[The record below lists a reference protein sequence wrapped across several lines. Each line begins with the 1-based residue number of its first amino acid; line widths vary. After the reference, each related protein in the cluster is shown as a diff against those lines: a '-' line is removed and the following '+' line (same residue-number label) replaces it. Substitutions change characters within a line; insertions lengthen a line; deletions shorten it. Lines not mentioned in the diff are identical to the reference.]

1 MTNQDFTTTNVSHNS
16 QKILIVDG
24 SNLLFQMFFGM
35 PARIIG
41 ANGKAIQGTL
51 GFVGAL
57 LKIIRMTQPSHV
69 AVLFDGESH
78 NPRTDL
84 DEEYKANRPDF
95 SQVPDEEN
103 PFTQLPDIYAALHYL
118 GLAYAETTDCEADDW
133 LSGYA
138 LTYGADCDM
147 VISSFDSDFF
157 QLITDRVHILRYRGD
172 KSVICDPAYIQEKL
186 GIHPSQYTDY
196 KSLTGDTADNIRG
209 ANKVGAKTAAAL
221 IQEYGSLENLLT
233 QAETIRK
240 PSVRTSIL
248 QDIDHLRINYQLIK
262 LQGCENLP
270 FTLEQ
275 MKYQDP
281 GIGTTEV
288 LKAIGLK

>member
-1 MTNQDFTTTNVSHNS
+1 MTN
-16 QKILIVDG
+16 KILIVDG

-41 ANGKAIQGTL
+41 ATGKPIQGTL

-57 LKIIRMTQPSHV
+57 LKIIRMTNPTHV

-84 DEEYKANRPDF
+84 NEDYKANRPDY
-95 SQVPDEEN
+95 SQVAEEEN
-103 PFTQLPDIYAALHYL
+103 PFSQLPDIYAALDYL
-118 GLAYAETTDCEADDW
+118 RLAYAETTDCEADDW
-133 LSGYA
+133 IAGYA
-138 LTYGADCDM
+138 QTYGTDCNM

-157 QLITDRVHILRYRGD
+157 QLISDHIHVLRYRGD
-172 KSVICDPAYIQEKL
+172 KSAICDPAYIQEKL
-186 GIHPSQYTDY
+186 GIHPSQYADY
-196 KSLTGDTADNIRG
+196 KSLTGDAADNIRG
-209 ANKVGAKTAAAL
+209 AYKVGAKTAATL
-221 IQEYGSLENLLT
+221 IQEYGTLENLLS

-248 QDIDHLRINYQLIK
+248 QDADRLRINYQLIK

-270 FTLEQ
+270 FPLQQ
-275 MKYQDP
+275 MEYRDSDVA
-281 GIGTTEV
+281 TTEV
-288 LKAIGLK
+288 LRAIGLK

>member
-57 LKIIRMTQPSHV
+57 LKIVRMTQPTHV

-84 DEEYKANRPDF
+84 DEEYKANRPDY
-95 SQVPDEEN
+95 SQASDEEN
-103 PFTQLPDIYAALHYL
+103 PFTQMPDIYTALRYL

-133 LSGYA
+133 ISGYA
-138 LTYGADCDM
+138 LTYGADYDM

-186 GIHPSQYTDY
+186 GIHPSQYADY

-221 IQEYGSLENLLT
+221 IQEYGTLENLLT

-275 MKYQDP
+275 MEYQDP

>member
-1 MTNQDFTTTNVSHNS
+1 MTN
-16 QKILIVDG
+16 KILIVDG

-57 LKIIRMTQPSHV
+57 LKIIRMTEPSHV
-69 AVLFDGESH
+69 AVLFDGENH

-84 DEEYKANRPDF
+84 DEDYKANRPDY
-95 SQVPDEEN
+95 SQVNEDEN
-103 PFTQLPDIYAALHYL
+103 PFSQLPDIYAALHYL
-118 GLAYAETTDCEADDW
+118 GLAYAETTECEADDW
-133 LSGYA
+133 ISGYA
-138 LTYGADCDM
+138 LTYGADHDM

-157 QLITDRVHILRYRGD
+157 QLISDHVHILRYRGD
-172 KSVICDPAYIQEKL
+172 KSVICDPTYIHTKL
-186 GIHPSQYTDY
+186 GILPNQYADY

-209 ANKVGAKTAAAL
+209 AYKVGPKTAAAL
-221 IQEYGSLENLLT
+221 IQEYGTLEALLA

-248 QDIDHLRINYQLIK
+248 QDRERLRVNYQLIK
-262 LQGCENLP
+262 LQGCETLP
-270 FTLEQ
+270 FTLDQ
-275 MKYQDP
+275 MEYRDS
-281 GIGTTEV
+281 GVGTTEV